1 MSKYNS
7 YARNLDAAFRAAR
20 DEYTAVYNELT
31 KAKENASAAGLDAV
45 KKQIAM
51 LQLQE
56 AEKKMRQ
63 ETARIW
69 TDWALAE
76 MKYKLLHMS

>member
-56 AEKKMRQ
+56 AEKK
-63 ETARIW
+63 
-69 TDWALAE
+69 
-76 MKYKLLHMS
+76 KK